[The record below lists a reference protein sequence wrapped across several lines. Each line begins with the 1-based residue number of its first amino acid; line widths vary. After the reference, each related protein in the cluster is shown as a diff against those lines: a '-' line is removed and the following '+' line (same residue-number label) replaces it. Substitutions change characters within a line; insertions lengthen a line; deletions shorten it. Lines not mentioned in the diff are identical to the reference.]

1 MNYKLKVSPTFDRLG
16 FAKWVLSI
24 RWFQHDRSVKRAMM
38 MADDLIRG
46 CEFEL
51 YLSDEE
57 KSYGEVYCTITEIK
71 YVDPYAE
78 DRRIQAD
85 PYAEDRRIQA
95 EYFALRDR
103 GAAGDAEAAIA
114 YCKLEVQGLPNHG
127 AMA

>member
-1 MNYKLKVSPTFDRLG
+1 MNYKLSVSPNFSRLM
-16 FAKWVLSI
+16 FAKWVLTLSQF
-24 RWFQHDRSVKRAMM
+24 RNGNPVMSVPRALE

-46 CEFEL
+46 GVFEAFL
-51 YLSDEE
+51 FKEE
-57 KSYGEVYCTITEIK
+57 KELGEAFCTITEIP
-71 YVDPYAE
+71 YV
-78 DRRIQAD
+78 D